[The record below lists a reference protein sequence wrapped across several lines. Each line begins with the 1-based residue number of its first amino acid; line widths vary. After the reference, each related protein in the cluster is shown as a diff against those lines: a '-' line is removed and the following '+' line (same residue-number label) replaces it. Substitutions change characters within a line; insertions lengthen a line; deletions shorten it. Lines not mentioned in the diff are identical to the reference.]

1 VISIW
6 DNCYGPYSHGIAKI
20 IDMTTRFTYPIYC
33 RNILVLTVTL
43 VVVWSCRTT
52 PLLAEERPCSYGPSD
67 CQPRRTLF
75 QWSYGTSF
83 SGGPDLEKP
92 LVTDRPDFTEAS
104 STVGRGVAQ
113 LEFGYTYVDDQSG
126 SDRTQFHSYGE
137 SLLRLGVLA
146 DWLELRFALF
156 PLVRQT
162 TAAGIS
168 DSTGGLADLYLGVKL
183 GLTPQEGIL
192 PEMALIP
199 QMFVPTGSNAFTS
212 DQVEPGVNWIYSW
225 DINDF
230 FSTAGSTQANRRV
243 DDSGNAYVR
252 IAQSWTVAYSLT
264 DRLGAYTEWFSLI
277 PNGADTVH
285 TESYFNGGFTF
296 LLSDDVQWDIRA
308 GVGLNGAADDFFTGT
323 GLSIRFR

>member
-1 VISIW
+1 
-6 DNCYGPYSHGIAKI
+6 
-20 IDMTTRFTYPIYC
+20 MTTHIASLDYHRTAM
-33 RNILVLTVTL
+33 LLSTVLAASLWCQTK
-43 VVVWSCRTT
+43 S
-52 PLLAEERPCSYGPSD
+52 LLADERTYSYGPNE
-67 CQPRRTLF
+67 CQSRGTLL

-83 SGGPDLEKP
+83 SGGPNLDEP

-113 LEFGYTYVDDQSG
+113 LEFGYTYLDDQGDSE
-126 SDRTQFHSYGE
+126 RTQIHSYGE
-137 SLLRLGVLA
+137 TLLRLGVLA

-162 TAAGIS
+162 TTGGMT

-199 QMFVPTGSNAFTS
+199 QMFVPSGSNAFTS
-212 DQVEPGVNWIYSW
+212 GQVEPGVNWIYSW
-225 DINDF
+225 EINDLL
-230 FSTAGSTQANRRV
+230 STAGSTQVNRRLEN
-243 DDSGNAYVR
+243 SGASYVR
-252 IAQSWTVAYSLT
+252 VAQSWTLAYSLT

-277 PNGADTVH
+277 PNGAETFR
-285 TESYFNGGFTF
+285 TQSFFNGGFTF

-308 GVGLNGAADDFFTGT
+308 GVGLNDAADDFFTGT
-323 GLSIRFR
+323 GLSIRLR